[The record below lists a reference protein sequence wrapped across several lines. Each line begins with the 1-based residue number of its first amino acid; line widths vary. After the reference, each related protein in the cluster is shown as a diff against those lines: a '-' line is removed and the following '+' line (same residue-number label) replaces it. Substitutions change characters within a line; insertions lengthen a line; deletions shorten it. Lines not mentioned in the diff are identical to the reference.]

1 MNRSLQI
8 CDTWQDLGCAQGSAV
23 ALGFF
28 DGIHIGHQSVIR
40 AAVECA
46 RAEGLAA
53 GVFTFRLPLSH
64 RLKGGRLET
73 EGDKRRVMEQ
83 LGVQVYLEP
92 PFEAVRDQS
101 PEEFVDQILVGAFRA
116 KAVFCGDNFT
126 FGKKAAGNVDT
137 LRTLCAARGIRVVQ
151 VTMALWQGQNV
162 SSTRIRAALEA
173 GDVAAAN
180 AMLGRPYRI
189 DFPVKHGQGLGHT
202 LGFPTIN
209 QVFPEGFIQP
219 RYGIYITRV
228 QVDGMWYPGATGLG
242 TRPTVNLTG
251 KNPTCETFIPGFAG
265 NLYGAQPVLE
275 FYEYLAPSRKF
286 ASVDELRAC
295 VQDAAA
301 KATAYFAPGGAGYAA
316 AQPGTGV

>member
-1 MNRSLQI
+1 MQI
-8 CDTWQDLGCAQGSAV
+8 RDTLQDLGCPRGSAV

-28 DGIHIGHQSVIR
+28 DGVHIGHQSVIG
-40 AAVECA
+40 AAVACA

-64 RLKGGRLET
+64 RLKGGRLQT
-73 EGDKRRVMEQ
+73 GADKRRVMED

-92 PFEAVRDQS
+92 PFEAVCDQS
-101 PEEFVDQILVGAFRA
+101 PEEFVDQILVGAFHAR
-116 KAVFCGDNFT
+116 AVFCGDNFT

-137 LRTLCAARGIRVVQ
+137 LRALCGPRGIRVVQ
-151 VTMALWQGQNV
+151 VEMARWQGQSV

-173 GDVAAAN
+173 GDLADAN

-189 DFPVKHGQGLGHT
+189 DFPVRHGQGLGRT

-209 QVFPEGFIQP
+209 QIFPDGFIQP

-228 QVDGMWYPGATGLG
+228 QVNGAWYPGATGLG

-265 NLYGAQPVLE
+265 DLYGAAPALE

-286 ASVDELRAC
+286 PSVEALRAC

-301 KATAYFAPGGAGYAA
+301 KAAAYFAPGG
-316 AQPGTGV
+316 PGDEL

>member
-1 MNRSLQI
+1 MQI
-8 CDTWQDLGCAQGSAV
+8 RDTLQDLGCPQGSAV

-28 DGIHIGHQSVIR
+28 DGVHIGHQSVIG
-40 AAVECA
+40 AAVACA

-64 RLKGGRLET
+64 RLKGGRLQT
-73 EGDKRRVMEQ
+73 GADKRRVMED

-92 PFEAVRDQS
+92 PFEAVCDQS
-101 PEEFVDQILVGAFRA
+101 PEEFVDQILVGAFHAR
-116 KAVFCGDNFT
+116 AVFCGDNFT

-137 LRTLCAARGIRVVQ
+137 LRALCGPRGIRVVQ
-151 VTMALWQGQNV
+151 VEMARWQGQSV

-173 GDVAAAN
+173 GDLADAN

-189 DFPVKHGQGLGHT
+189 DFPVRHGQGLGRT

-209 QVFPEGFIQP
+209 QVFPDGFIQP

-228 QVDGMWYPGATGLG
+228 QVNGAWYPGATGLG

-265 NLYGAQPVLE
+265 DLYGAAPALE

-286 ASVDELRAC
+286 PSVEALRAC

-301 KATAYFAPGGAGYAA
+301 KAAAYFAPGG
-316 AQPGTGV
+316 PGAEL

>member
-1 MNRSLQI
+1 MSRFLQI
-8 CDTWQDLGCAQGSAV
+8 SDRVQSLDCPQGSAV

-28 DGIHIGHQSVIR
+28 DGVHIGHQSVIK
-40 AAVECA
+40 AAVDCA

-64 RLKGGRLET
+64 QLKGGRLET
-73 EGDKRRVMEQ
+73 EADKHRVMAD

-92 PFEAVRDQS
+92 PFEEVCGQS

-126 FGKKAAGNVDT
+126 FGKKAAGNVET
-137 LRTLCAARGIRVVQ
+137 LRTLCGQRGIRVVQ
-151 VTMALWQGQNV
+151 VEMAQWQGKSV

-173 GDVAAAN
+173 GDITAAN
-180 AMLGRPYRI
+180 TMLGRPYRI
-189 DFPVKHGQGLGHT
+189 DFPVRRGQGLGHT

-219 RYGIYITRV
+219 RFGIYITRV
-228 QVDGMWYPGATGLG
+228 QIGGTWYAGATGLG
-242 TRPTVNLTG
+242 TRPTVNSSG
-251 KNPTCETFIPGFAG
+251 QNPTCETFIPGFTG
-265 NLYGAQPVLE
+265 DLYGAQPVLE

-286 ASVDELRAC
+286 DTLEELTAC

-301 KATAYFAPGGAGYAA
+301 KAAAYFAPGGAGSAVE
-316 AQPGTGV
+316 AQ

>member
-1 MNRSLQI
+1 MQI
-8 CDTWQDLGCAQGSAV
+8 RDTLQDLGCPQGSAV

-28 DGIHIGHQSVIR
+28 DGVHIGHQSVIG
-40 AAVECA
+40 AAVACA

-64 RLKGGRLET
+64 QLKGFRLQT
-73 EGDKRRVMEQ
+73 EADKHHFMEQ

-92 PFEAVRDQS
+92 PFEAVCGLS
-101 PEEFVDQILVGAFRA
+101 PEEFVDQILVEAFHAR
-116 KAVFCGDNFT
+116 AVFCGDNFT

-137 LRTLCAARGIRVVQ
+137 LRALCGPRGIRVVQ
-151 VTMALWQGQNV
+151 VEMARWQGESV

-173 GDVAAAN
+173 GDIAAAN

-189 DFPVKHGQGLGHT
+189 DFPVRHGQGLGHT

-209 QVFPEGFIQP
+209 QVFPAGFIQP

-228 QVDGMWYPGATGLG
+228 RVKGAWYPGATGLG

-251 KNPTCETFIPGFAG
+251 QNPTCETFIPGFAG
-265 NLYGAQPVLE
+265 DLYGAAPVLE
-275 FYEYLAPSRKF
+275 FHKYLAPSRRF
-286 ASVDELRAC
+286 PSVEGLRAC

-301 KATAYFAPGGAGYAA
+301 QAAAYFAPGG
-316 AQPGTGV
+316 PGAEL

>member
-1 MNRSLQI
+1 MQI
-8 CDTWQDLGCAQGSAV
+8 RDTLQDLGCPRGSAV

-28 DGIHIGHQSVIR
+28 DGVHIGHQSVIG
-40 AAVECA
+40 AAVACA
-46 RAEGLAA
+46 KAEGLAA
-53 GVFTFRLPLSH
+53 GVFTFRLPLFH
-64 RLKGGRLET
+64 QLKGGRLQT
-73 EGDKRRVMEQ
+73 EADKRRVMEA

-92 PFEAVRDQS
+92 PFEAVCDQS
-101 PEEFVDQILVGAFRA
+101 PEEFVDQILVGAFHAR
-116 KAVFCGDNFT
+116 AVFCGDNFT

-137 LRTLCAARGIRVVQ
+137 LRALCGPRGIRVVQ
-151 VTMALWQGQNV
+151 VEMARWQGRSV

-173 GDVAAAN
+173 GDLADAN

-189 DFPVKHGQGLGHT
+189 DFPVRHGQGLGRT

-209 QVFPEGFIQP
+209 QIFPDGFIQP

-228 QVDGMWYPGATGLG
+228 QVNGAWYPGATGLG

-265 NLYGAQPVLE
+265 DLYGAAPALE

-286 ASVDELRAC
+286 PSVEALRAC

-301 KATAYFAPGGAGYAA
+301 KAAAYFAPGG
-316 AQPGTGV
+316 PGAEL